1 VFTYHQEDG
10 TPAATLGEQVPD
22 KVKKTRQR
30 QLLALQKKL
39 SRKRLAALV
48 GTEHEILV
56 EGTSAESDLVWRGR
70 LPTQAPDVDGQ
81 VFLANP
87 PEGVA
92 VGQLLRVRITQA
104 SDYDLVAE
112 PVTDELP
119 DS

>member
-1 VFTYHQEDG
+1 
-10 TPAATLGEQVPD
+10 
-22 KVKKTRQR
+22 
-30 QLLALQKKL
+30 
-39 SRKRLAALV
+39 
-48 GTEHEILV
+48 
-56 EGTSAESDLVWRGR
+56 
-70 LPTQAPDVDGQ
+70 VDGQ